1 MIAQKT
7 GQRGS
12 NNGPQSNGV
21 FGLLRQPVV
30 ILDQSHRI
38 VVASPPFHQLLGT
51 TPQDTAGRSLRDICD
66 GLLDVRR
73 LQEFLDRVQSDPTR
87 IDGFRLEVNKRL
99 DRQRA
104 FLISAQ
110 CIPVATSG
118 KIMIVA
124 FEEASQ
130 AVPEDILPSSFTP
143 RAQLDNVT
151 LSSMAAADHD
161 LRQPLQTLNL
171 LHGVLAAKVKDPELR
186 VHIARIEEAAEA
198 LTGMLNTI
206 ATVSRLHA
214 GPVSPAIQSFSIGS
228 ILSRLRTE
236 IAYHADTVGLGWRVV
251 PCSEIIRSDPRLL
264 EHLLRAVLIDAMK
277 LIGQGKLLLGCRR
290 RDRHLCIQVWIKGT
304 GVSAE
309 RQAAL
314 LSEFDD
320 QEGASIRAGLAP
332 TLIKRLSDRLHLAIT
347 ARSRSGNG
355 LVFSAKV
362 PIEPRSAETTLRP
375 SGTSRGTM
383 VVTSADA
390 HVRDI
395 LILLLQEIGHEALLT
410 SPEDGFASITA
421 TKAGNVHPE
430 IIIVDSSYGIELS
443 KKIVTSLRWMYGQDV
458 PAIVLGEREG
468 MDDAISEPRAFLRKP
483 VRPNELALQ
492 IARFLTLVRS
502 SASRRLHR
510 SDLSQTVFVVDD
522 NSVLRD
528 AVRDV
533 LSQQGQDVELF
544 TSSEAF
550 LAVYNDSR
558 RGCLIIDNRLPGM
571 SGVAL
576 LERLKSDGANL
587 PSIMITGHGDTPT
600 AVRALKAGAIDYLEK
615 PISYEA
621 LIAAV
626 EQALAMDRGS
636 ANAIVRRRELA
647 GRLAELTPREHE
659 VLDLVVAGQSSKNIA
674 RILGISQR
682 TVENH
687 RAAIM
692 KRANVTSL
700 PDLIRIVMQLSQDR

>member
-1 MIAQKT
+1 
-7 GQRGS
+7 
-12 NNGPQSNGV
+12 
-21 FGLLRQPVV
+21 
-30 ILDQSHRI
+30 
-38 VVASPPFHQLLGT
+38 
-51 TPQDTAGRSLRDICD
+51 
-66 GLLDVRR
+66 
-73 LQEFLDRVQSDPTR
+73 
-87 IDGFRLEVNKRL
+87 
-99 DRQRA
+99 
-104 FLISAQ
+104 
-110 CIPVATSG
+110 
-118 KIMIVA
+118 MIVA

-130 AVPEDILPSSFTP
+130 VVPEEILAGTFTP
-143 RAQLDNVT
+143 RPHLDDVT

-171 LHGVLAAKVKDPELR
+171 LQGVLAAKVKDPELR
-186 VHIARIEEAAEA
+186 VHIARIEEATEA

-206 ATVSRLHA
+206 ATVNRLHA
-214 GPVSPAIQSFSIGS
+214 GPISPAIQSFSIGS
-228 ILSRLRTE
+228 VISRLRTE
-236 IAYHADTVGLGWRVV
+236 IAYHADTVGLRWRVV
-251 PCSEIIRSDPRLL
+251 PCSEIVRTDPRLL
-264 EHLLRAVLIDAMK
+264 EHLLRALLIDAVR
-277 LIGQGKLLLGCRR
+277 LIARGKVLFGCRR
-290 RDRHLCIQVWIKGT
+290 HDRHLSIQVWIKGT

-309 RQAAL
+309 RQAAI
-314 LSEFDD
+314 LSEFDE
-320 QEGASIRAGLAP
+320 QEGSSTGTSLAR
-332 TLIKRLSDRLHLAIT
+332 TLVKPLSDRLHFAVT
-347 ARSRSGNG
+347 ARLRSGNG

-362 PIEPRSAETTLRP
+362 PIEPRSAEATLRS
-375 SGTSRGTM
+375 SGTSRGTI
-383 VVTSADA
+383 VVTSGDA

-395 LILLLQEIGHEALLT
+395 LTLLLQEIGHEALLT

-421 TKAGNVHPE
+421 TKTGSIHPE
-430 IIIVDSSYGIELS
+430 IIIADSSYGTELT

-458 PAIVLGEREG
+458 PAIILGEREG
-468 MDDAISEPRAFLRKP
+468 MEDAISDPRVFLRKP
-483 VRPNELALQ
+483 IRPSELASQ
-492 IARFLTLVRS
+492 ITRFLAVVRS
-502 SASRRLHR
+502 AASKRLHR
-510 SDLSQTVFVVDD
+510 SDHTQTVFVVDD
-522 NSVLRD
+522 DGVLRD

-550 LAVYNDSR
+550 LAAYNDTR
-558 RGCLIIDNRLPGM
+558 RGCLILDNKLPGM
-571 SGVAL
+571 SGVAM

-621 LIAAV
+621 LVTAV
-626 EQALAMDRGS
+626 EHALAMDRGS
-636 ANAIVRRRELA
+636 ANAIIRRRELA
-647 GRLAELTPREHE
+647 ARLAELTPRELE

>member
-1 MIAQKT
+1 MISQKT

-12 NNGPQSNGV
+12 NGPHSNGV

-30 ILDQSHRI
+30 ILDQSHRV

-51 TPQDTAGRSLRDICD
+51 TPQDTAGRSLRDIGN
-66 GLLDVRR
+66 GLLDVPG
-73 LQEFLDRVQSDPTR
+73 LQDFLKRVQSDPAR
-87 IDGFRLEVNKRL
+87 IDGFRLEVNKGSG
-99 DRQRA
+99 RQRA
-104 FLISAQ
+104 FLVSAQ
-110 CIPVATSG
+110 CIPVTPSE
-118 KIMIVA
+118 KITIVA

-130 AVPEDILPSSFTP
+130 AAPEQMPSSFAP
-143 RAQLDNVT
+143 PALQPDDLT

-171 LHGVLAAKVKDPELR
+171 LQGVLAAKAKDPELR
-186 VHIARIEEAAEA
+186 AHIARIEEAVGA

-206 ATVSRLHA
+206 ATVNQLQA
-214 GPVSPAIQSFSIGS
+214 GSVSPAIQSFSIGS
-228 ILSRLRTE
+228 VIGRLRTE
-236 IAYHADTVGLGWRVV
+236 IAYHAETGGIGWRVV
-251 PCSEIIRSDPRLL
+251 PCSEIVRSDPRLL
-264 EHLLRAVLIDAMK
+264 EHLLRALLIDAMK
-277 LIGQGKLLLGCRR
+277 LITHGKVLLGCRR
-290 RDRHLCIQVWIKGT
+290 HHRHLSIQIWVKGT

-309 RQAAL
+309 RQAAI
-314 LSEFDD
+314 LSEFDE
-320 QEGASIRAGLAP
+320 QEGSPAETSLAR
-332 TLIKRLSDRLHLAIT
+332 TLVKPLSDRLHVAVT
-347 ARSRSGNG
+347 TRSRSGNG
-355 LVFSAKV
+355 LIFSAKV
-362 PIEPRSAETTLRP
+362 PIEPRSAETTLRS
-375 SGTSRGTM
+375 SGTSRGTI
-383 VVTSADA
+383 VVTSGDA
-390 HVRDI
+390 HAREM
-395 LILLLQEIGHEALLT
+395 LTLLLQETGHEALTT
-410 SPEDGFASITA
+410 SPEDGFASLTA
-421 TKAGNVHPE
+421 TKTGSIHPE

-458 PAIVLGEREG
+458 PAIVLGGRQG
-468 MDDAISEPRAFLRKP
+468 MEDAISEPRAFLQKP
-483 VRPNELALQ
+483 IRPSELAPQ
-492 IARFLTLVRS
+492 IARFLALVRS
-502 SASRRLHR
+502 AASRRLHR
-510 SDLSQTVFVVDD
+510 SDRSQTVFVVDD
-522 NSVLRD
+522 DGVLRD

-533 LSQQGQDVELF
+533 LTEQGQDVELF

-550 LAVYNDSR
+550 LAAYNDTR
-558 RGCLIIDNRLPGM
+558 RGCLITDNRLPGM

-621 LIAAV
+621 LLTAV
-626 EQALAMDRGS
+626 EHALAIDRGS
-636 ANAIVRRRELA
+636 SNAMIRRRELA
-647 GRLAELTPREHE
+647 ARLAELTPREHE
-659 VLDLVVAGQSSKNIA
+659 VMDLVVAGQSSKNIA